1 MYFTFGILI
10 GILAVVLWF
19 HFKLNNAYDNLKAD
33 IVTHIDGL
41 LDRVRIELNTVKNE
55 AKALDL
61 TGRLTNLENRVKLL
75 EDWKNH
81 NPG

>member
-10 GILAVVLWF
+10 GILTVVLWF
-19 HFKLNNAYDNLKAD
+19 HYKLNHAYDNLKDD
-33 IVTHIDGL
+33 IVTHIDGS

-61 TGRLTNLENRVKLL
+61 TGRLTNLESRVKLL

>member
-1 MYFTFGILI
+1 MYFTFGILT

-19 HFKLNNAYDNLKAD
+19 HFKLNRAYDNLKD
-33 IVTHIDGL
+33 SIVTHIDGS
-41 LDRVRIELNTVKNE
+41 LDRVRTELNTVKNE

-75 EDWKNH
+75 EDWKNR